1 MASGSV
7 RGGWKP
13 MGPGGSAAT
22 SSLLSGKYG
31 GGPSPRCIRAL
42 PQGRA
47 CALRLPMATAAPWQ
61 QAGGGRRGVGD
72 PGVAGSRPGSAGP
85 GRRAR
90 EGGREGAVVQGKA
103 AGSGVGPLGALRAA
117 EAAAG
122 VGAGPPGREGR
133 EPSPRCRLRVREAAA
148 FPSGSAVLRPS
159 NADNASGINLSLFV
173 ESAGYC
179 F

>member
-1 MASGSV
+1 MEADGA
-7 RGGWKP
+7 GGL
-13 MGPGGSAAT
+13 
-22 SSLLSGKYG
+22 SSYQL
-31 GGPSPRCIRAL
+31 A
-42 PQGRA
+42 
-47 CALRLPMATAAPWQ
+47 ALREIWRRPLPPLHPGTSARARMRPAPPHGNGGTLAT
-61 QAGGGRRGVGD
+61 GGRRAEGVGD
-72 PGVAGSRPGSAGP
+72 PGVAGSRPGSAAP

-103 AGSGVGPLGALRAA
+103 EGSGVGPLGALRAA